1 MTQILEAVRQGFVGD
16 VTWADTWP
24 GLLALAGLAV
34 LMVGLAHAGTAPRR
48 QTEPGPRETRV

>member
-1 MTQILEAVRQGFVGD
+1 MGE

-34 LMVGLAHAGTAPRR
+34 LMVGLALRGLRRAGN
-48 QTEPGPRETRV
+48 